1 VFRTRADVSIAPG
14 VEWGGEDA
22 MPDGLVPKAP
32 LALAVALFNFSATP
46 EPENHGAFLAALAV
60 ALSGGGPLVALADES
75 GFRARFPAE
84 SVRIVKRREG
94 WRALAETQGV
104 ALVFADLEHPEFPVI
119 EGDLNAA
126 IDRALRTASAR

>member
-1 VFRTRADVSIAPG
+1 
-14 VEWGGEDA
+14 
-22 MPDGLVPKAP
+22 
-32 LALAVALFNFSATP
+32 VALFNFSATP

-60 ALSGGGPLVALADES
+60 ALGGGGPLVALADES

-94 WRALAETQGV
+94 WRALAEAQGV

-126 IDRALRTASAR
+126 IDRALRTASVR